1 MYQVATVTDPSDW
14 KQFVAVQRRLYRRQP
29 AAIPL
34 PEFELRRLLD
44 RRGNPVLQ
52 RRTLYLLLVLR
63 DGDPVGRCSLL
74 LPRADGENH
83 ALFGFFECVRDQH
96 AADALLTRAEALCAA
111 RGVRSLHGPFS
122 PDTAGLTGV
131 QLDRFDETNVLGEPC
146 ALPYYARLFEDAG
159 YALEQEGR
167 TWRSTTLRE
176 DAAALTAALPVR
188 RSRYR
193 LETIPF
199 PRLRDGIRDLAAV
212 FDDAFRENWSRDA
225 MTREEYFYSAQY
237 LLPAW
242 IHGGMGIVYDGA
254 QPAGA
259 TVFMADINPVFRC
272 AHRLPRVLTLLRAR
286 RHARKTRRIVAFA
299 MGMLPRYQNS
309 AAGLQLVRHFADI
322 AGRYDCMHTT
332 WITKG
337 NLGSERICA
346 RFGLQPWRSFGV
358 YRKDI

>member
-1 MYQVATVTDPSDW
+1 MYKVITVTENPEW
-14 KQFVAVQRRLYRRQP
+14 RQFVAVQRRIYRRQP
-29 AAIPL
+29 TAIPL
-34 PEFELRRLLD
+34 PEFELRRMLD

-63 DGDPVGRCSLL
+63 DGDPVARCSLL
-74 LPRADGENH
+74 LPRADGETS

-96 AADALLTRAEALCAA
+96 AADALLARAEELCAA
-111 RGVRSLHGPFS
+111 RGVRVLHGPFS

-131 QLDRFDETNVLGEPC
+131 QLDRFDDANVLGEPC
-146 ALPYYARLFEDAG
+146 ALPYYARLLEEAG
-159 YALEQEGR
+159 YAIEQEGR
-167 TWRSTTLRE
+167 TWRSDSLRE
-176 DAAALTAALPVR
+176 DAAALAAALPAR

-193 LETIPF
+193 LQSIAYGE
-199 PRLRDGIRDLAAV
+199 LRDGIRDLAAV

-225 MTREEYFYSAQY
+225 MSREEYFYNAQY

-242 IHGGMGIVYDGA
+242 IDRGMGIVYDDVRPVGA
-254 QPAGA
+254 I
-259 TVFMADINPVFRC
+259 VFMADINPVFRC
-272 AHRLPRVLTLLRAR
+272 AYRMPRAITLLRAR

-309 AAGLQLVRHFADI
+309 AAGLQLVRHFTDI
-322 AGRYDCMHTT
+322 AQRYDCMQTT

-346 RFGLQPWRSFGV
+346 RFGLQPWRNFGV
-358 YRKDI
+358 YRKNL